1 MLLVILVIEFFG
13 FNRNS
18 LSSVIG
24 YTSKELEIGQG
35 GLNGFELDGDKLIS
49 NNDDPKVVF
58 TDIAVPVTSILL
70 NCEDNIAGSSQSQ
83 IFYRGSNQYFT
94 EIRSI
99 RFALESVDPVYFPI
113 PTDIDVLRLDLVGQ
127 SDVAITC
134 ENIIVNPKIPFEIS
148 WFRTIVY
155 FLLLIL
161 TVLWFMYVPESLQ
174 NKISHLLYRYGHWIL
189 CVALILIGI
198 LYEIT
203 ITYDSAHYLW
213 LADLIK
219 AGEWASWDVI
229 RNPGFPFQIY
239 LSQLLF
245 GNSTDGLRWAMVL
258 FNVLY
263 YLIISELAIEALQ
276 LKNLRGRYVIRIIV
290 FFLIALDP
298 IVFGYFHSLLTEF
311 DAAILVALSSW
322 LAIKLIKEQLFSKK
336 FWLLIGSFMPLA
348 LMAWFLKQPY
358 VGSVLFPL
366 AISLFIILFTKYTWK
381 KLIYFSV
388 TGLVLIVIVLAGQ
401 LMWTNFLISKGNPIS
416 EERQFSTWLS
426 NSVEKQQTEIE
437 ESSFIKTLAKKYL
450 ISINFYP
457 YLGKDNQT
465 DTKDSSLVHGYQ
477 NVVIAQRTYNI
488 GLSTH
493 FTTNSFSQ
501 GVAFPEEVYDQPL
514 WLNRL
519 FQSRTTLSN
528 FLFTLTGLLLP
539 FACIL
544 CFINWI
550 RNKNHLNSVLLI
562 LLGSS
567 ALNAFAH
574 IISGAGAIDR
584 YLFLGY
590 PLHLISILVIIY
602 HILKKNK
609 IGTLRSD
616 ESRLTNDNN

>member
-1 MLLVILVIEFFG
+1 LLLVILFIELFG

-18 LSSVIG
+18 LSSIIG
-24 YTSKELEIGQG
+24 YASKEVEIRQG
-35 GLNGFELDGDKLIS
+35 SLNGFLLDGDQLIS

-58 TDIAVPVTSILL
+58 TDIDVPVTSILI
-70 NCEDNIAGSSQSQ
+70 NCEDDIPGSSQSQ
-83 IFYRGSNQYFT
+83 IFYRGSNQNFT

-113 PTDIDVLRLDLVGQ
+113 PTDVDVLRLDLVGQ
-127 SDVAITC
+127 SDVGVTC
-134 ENIIVNPKIPFEIS
+134 ENIVINPKVPFEIS
-148 WFRTIVY
+148 WSRTIVY

-161 TVLWFMYVPESLQ
+161 ILLWFTYVPKPFQKKVSL
-174 NKISHLLYRYGHWIL
+174 LLYKYGHWLL
-189 CVALILIGI
+189 CLALIVIGS
-198 LYEIT
+198 LYKIT

-219 AGEWASWDVI
+219 SGEWASWDVI
-229 RNPGFPFQIY
+229 RNPGFPLQLYF
-239 LSQLLF
+239 SQLLF
-245 GNSTDGLRWAMVL
+245 GNSIDGLRWATVLLNVL
-258 FNVLY
+258 F
-263 YLIISELAIEALQ
+263 YLIVSELAIEALQ
-276 LKNLRGRYVIRIIV
+276 LKNLHDRYILRIIV
-290 FFLIALDP
+290 FLFLALDP

-322 LAIKLIKEQLFSKK
+322 LSIKLLKEEIYSTK
-336 FWLLIGSFMPLA
+336 FWLLLGFFTILIV
-348 LMAWFLKQPY
+348 MAWFLKQPY
-358 VGSVLFPL
+358 VSSVIFPL
-366 AISLFIILFTKYTWK
+366 AISLLLILFSKFSWK
-381 KLIYFSV
+381 KLFYFSGI
-388 TGLVLIVIVLAGQ
+388 GLASILIMLAGQ
-401 LMWTNFLISKGNPIS
+401 LLWTKFLVSEGNAIA

-426 NSVEKQQTEIE
+426 NSIENQQTEIE

-457 YLGKDNQT
+457 YLGKGTQT
-465 DTKDSSLVHGYQ
+465 ETQDISLVHGYQ
-477 NVVIAQRTYNI
+477 NVVIAQRTFNI

-528 FLFTLTGLLLP
+528 FLFTVTGLLLP

-567 ALNAFAH
+567 ALNALAH
-574 IISGAGAIDR
+574 NISGAGAIDR

-590 PLHLISILVIIY
+590 PLHLISIIVIIY
-602 HILKKNK
+602 HVIKKTK
-609 IGTLRSD
+609 SGSCEPVQAD
-616 ESRLTNDNN
+616 